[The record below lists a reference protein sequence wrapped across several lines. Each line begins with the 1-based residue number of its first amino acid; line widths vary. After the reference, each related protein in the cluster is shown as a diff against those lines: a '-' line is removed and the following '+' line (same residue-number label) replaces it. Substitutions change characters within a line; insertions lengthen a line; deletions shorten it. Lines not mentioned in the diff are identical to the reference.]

1 MTEPSPSERLE
12 LRRITAQEARM
23 IKGGERP
30 DGLSF
35 ADGYPSELSLET
47 MGLFESGHAD
57 EYGPFFMVRRDDNAV
72 IGELGGYL
80 VSDEPTTV
88 QIGYTLVEPEWGKGY
103 ASEAVSA
110 LIDFF
115 RASGVQDRDRRHA
128 GRPLREPPRHGEGR
142 HGASRRVRGFRGR
155 RARTSRA
162 VPDRPLTR
170 TRGRVPPGRVW
181 AG

>member
-1 MTEPSPSERLE
+1 
-12 LRRITAQEARM
+12 M

-57 EYGPFFMVRRDDNAV
+57 EYGPFFMVRRDDNTV

-115 RASGVQDRDRRHA
+115 RASGVKIVIADTLVDHY
-128 GRPLREPPRHGEGR
+128 
-142 HGASRRVRGFRGR
+142 ASRRVMEKAGMEPRGEHEDFEDGEPVRLVR
-155 RARTSRA
+155 YRI
-162 VPDRPLTR
+162 DL
-170 TRGRVPPGRVW
+170 
-181 AG
+181 